1 MLVFLSEI
9 YDFHLK
15 LQYIHEQYAQKSP
28 RRFSHMQREGKFRFY
43 KNNVKTLAQRAAT
56 YIQYRYTLG
65 HTFALSE
72 YFCSKLGTESAYRLD
87 YTYKK
92 YSMCKT
98 FMIGAMKPVSLLFDQ
113 PT

>member
-1 MLVFLSEI
+1 
-9 YDFHLK
+9 
-15 LQYIHEQYAQKSP
+15 
-28 RRFSHMQREGKFRFY
+28 MQREGKFRFY
-43 KNNVKTLAQRAAT
+43 ENNVKTVAQRAAT

-72 YFCSKLGTESAYRLD
+72 YVCSKLGIEFAYRLD

-113 PT
+113 PTYCMSVRPQGTVQFNIMPYPHTNC